1 MFLFFSLN
9 IQIQRSL
16 NGLNKNNRNYFQMHF
31 FIPLV
36 FSIFFPSASFGKV
49 TYCKKIVS
57 SIDIDR
63 SIVWNVL
70 VNLENTYGPYCNPNN
85 KFTPDAGVV
94 RYAGWGT
101 ISSRCFVMSRIFFRT
116 PWVGKCVLNLESCCL
131 PMHLN
136 GTLFPNMLISTRFY
150 LHLLVHPLCSTE
162 NVTIQAESGE
172 TVRKTSLRLR
182 SSRIFFFRVRLG
194 FYRLS
199 HAEWKRIFFRHWTN
213 YNYLSS
219 IWKTSTFKIFSC
231 RHTDENENTWEFELK
246 KIFEILVRLGM
257 YSPCGFD
264 CFSDTYCIHT
274 SLVCDRYRNCPNNVD
289 EAHCEYSSSI
299 LLFHRFSIVFLL
311 FSSGHH
317 HEPLSFRAKIIL
329 FAVLM
334 TILTLAVSSILICY
348 LCCGIVHNNRL
359 STMTKDRKQS
369 EFERKIQTFFRHDF
383 SSFRS
388 HRSRRNSCCIETS
401 SCLIKF

>member
-1 MFLFFSLN
+1 
-9 IQIQRSL
+9 
-16 NGLNKNNRNYFQMHF
+16 MHF
-31 FIPLV
+31 VIPLV

-49 TYCKKIVS
+49 TYF
-57 SIDIDR
+57 
-63 SIVWNVL
+63 
-70 VNLENTYGPYCNPNN
+70 NLENTYGPYCNPNN

-94 RYAGWGT
+94 RYAG
-101 ISSRCFVMSRIFFRT
+101 T

-172 TVRKTSLRLR
+172 TIFIDCHTPNGNEYFFDTERITIIYHRSEKLPLSKFSLVVTPMKMKTR
-182 SSRIFFFRVRLG
+182 
-194 FYRLS
+194 
-199 HAEWKRIFFRHWTN
+199 
-213 YNYLSS
+213 
-219 IWKTSTFKIFSC
+219 
-231 RHTDENENTWEFELK
+231 
-246 KIFEILVRLGM
+246 M

-289 EAHCEYSSSI
+289 EAHCEYS
-299 LLFHRFSIVFLL
+299 
-311 FSSGHH
+311 HH

-329 FAVLM
+329 FVVLM
-334 TILTLAVSSILICY
+334 TILTLAISSILICY

-359 STMTKDRKQS
+359 STMSKDRKQS
-369 EFERKIQTFFRHDF
+369 RAVLE
-383 SSFRS
+383 
-388 HRSRRNSCCIETS
+388 ETRFAS
-401 SCLIKF
+401 KPLLA